1 MSERFGA
8 QDNLLALQVSNLLFH
23 IRHGYLL
30 FPGNL
35 QSFQFREIYSNR
47 WVAILILWSQFVQ
60 VSIFSPTD

>member
-23 IRHGYLL
+23 TKHGYLPL
-30 FPGNL
+30 PREFAAVSVSGNL
-35 QSFQFREIYSNR
+35 QNR

-60 VSIFSPTD
+60 VSIFSPTG